1 MRSPKSEGTQSK
13 NMINFE
19 TTTVGIAWKSR
30 GVCFFNDGMLG
41 MLADLIQNNQRRIS
55 TMNNK
60 QLELHVWR
68 SKSVKQQLN
77 VRWCSGLSEHL
88 SIHIP
93 MLLKEDTLE
102 GDVD

>member
-41 MLADLIQNNQRRIS
+41 MLETHPKQS
-55 TMNNK
+55 TTDFNDE
-60 QLELHVWR
+60 Q
-68 SKSVKQQLN
+68 
-77 VRWCSGLSEHL
+77 
-88 SIHIP
+88 
-93 MLLKEDTLE
+93 
-102 GDVD
+102 